1 MPTRFQRPSIRPLV
15 LRAARRSIVRS
26 ISLAVLPPSLPAR
39 PAAPRAARD
48 PTSPDLTRPRPTDLA
63 QVQCGDP
70 NCAPID
76 TIVRLIF
83 PNECGTVFGV
93 PCEAHE
99 VEEED
104 ILSMMPPDEYFA
116 KWAAGEKAEWPLPPE
131 PPDPGEI
138 PDVEL
143 RFKVG
148 DRVQCCIA
156 RGPDGWAPGVVV
168 SLWYRAP
175 MWPTGQYAPYQVRSF
190 VFTLV
195 PIRPTAFARRDAA
208 PRGLRPAG
216 ASLRPG
222 SLAAFDPDTPRR
234 LSTPTDAPLNSTPTS
249 QIKLDGHDSLIFA
262 PQDKDNCIKA
272 CP

>member
-1 MPTRFQRPSIRPLV
+1 MTGVPFMKGPFSLPSKEAKEAEKKK
-15 LRAARRSIVRS
+15 RAAIARVKKW
-26 ISLAVLPPSLPAR
+26 VEQHMPPEYLEDRKCVVDVSE
-39 PAAPRAARD
+39 
-48 PTSPDLTRPRPTDLA
+48 
-63 QVQCGDP
+63 VQCGDP

-175 MWPTGQYAPYQVRSF
+175 MWPTGQYAPYQ
-190 VFTLV
+190 
-195 PIRPTAFARRDAA
+195 
-208 PRGLRPAG
+208 
-216 ASLRPG
+216 
-222 SLAAFDPDTPRR
+222 
-234 LSTPTDAPLNSTPTS
+234 
-249 QIKLDGHDSLIFA
+249 IKLDGHDSLIFA